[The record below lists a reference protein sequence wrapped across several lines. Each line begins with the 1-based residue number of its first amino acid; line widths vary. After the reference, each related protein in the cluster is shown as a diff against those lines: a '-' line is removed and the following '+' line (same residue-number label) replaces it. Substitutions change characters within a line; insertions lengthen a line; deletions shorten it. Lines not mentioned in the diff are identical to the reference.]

1 MKRLTIISLLM
12 SIALTSSAQ
21 KSLWKS
27 RISFGVEWGYVA
39 TFNSGYHY
47 NFFAPEGF
55 RVNPSGNSFKFIS
68 NAETYLHIGYDI
80 TDDWNIS
87 LYAGYAGIA
96 DFHHAVPVS
105 IRGTRFF
112 ERNSKGDRW
121 IAFLDLGSGICLKKN
136 PQTLLCGKIGG
147 GYRIS
152 LSKDTSLDFIMTLR
166 TTLGHPDIDFY
177 GEIIPIDKINRNN
190 AYANAISFGMAVTF

>member
-55 RVNPSGNSFKFIS
+55 RVNPSGNSFTFIS

-112 ERNSKGDRW
+112 ERNSEFTIGKVGDVHVTQFATQALADFFCQVSR
-121 IAFLDLGSGICLKKN
+121 ICSREYFVRS
-136 PQTLLCGKIGG
+136 C
-147 GYRIS
+147 S
-152 LSKDTSLDFIMTLR
+152 AHFIIL
-166 TTLGHPDIDFY
+166 I
-177 GEIIPIDKINRNN
+177 E
-190 AYANAISFGMAVTF
+190 

>member
-1 MKRLTIISLLM
+1 MRRLSIISLLM
-12 SIALTSSAQ
+12 ALALTVSAQ
-21 KSLWKS
+21 ERHWKS
-27 RISFGVEWGYVA
+27 RVTFGVEWGYVA
-39 TFNSGYHY
+39 TYNSGYHY

-55 RVNPSGNSFKFIS
+55 RVNPSGNSFTFIS
-68 NAETYLHIGYDI
+68 NAETYLHIGYGI
-80 TDDWNIS
+80 TEDWNIS

-112 ERNSKGDRW
+112 GRNSLGDRW
-121 IAFLDLGSGICLKKN
+121 FTFMDLGSGICLKN
-136 PQTLLCGKIGG
+136 DPQTLLCGKIGG

-166 TTLGHPDIDFY
+166 TALGHPEIDFY
-177 GEIIPIDKINRNN
+177 GEKIPNDKINRNN